1 MITIFTIPKAFKG
14 HEAIIQKNAI
24 KSWTKLEP
32 SCEIFLF
39 GNDHG
44 VNELAQKL
52 NLKNFPDIA
61 INEFGTPLLG
71 DAFKITQKNAK
82 HSVIMY
88 VNADII
94 FFPDILHTVKSI
106 KLDKYLLC
114 GRRWDLDIN
123 RNINYE
129 DKNWEN
135 KLQDKIDS
143 DGQLHGYS
151 GIDYFIFKKDLFI
164 LPDFAVGRG
173 GWDNWFLFNAREKNI
188 PIIDCTESIKV
199 IHQNHDYSHLS
210 VKPENRRKLE
220 EVKINFALAGG
231 KNNQLTLRES
241 DYLLMN
247 ETLVNPR
254 WPNNFLRFLSKF
266 LLWRV
271 LLSVKRDLFI

>member
-24 KSWTKLEP
+24 KNWIKLEP
-32 SCEIFLF
+32 KCQIFLF

-44 VNELAQKL
+44 VNDVAQEL
-52 NLKNFPDIA
+52 NLKHFPDIA
-61 INEFGTPLLG
+61 RNKFGTPLLG
-71 DAFKITQKNAK
+71 DAFKITQKNAI
-82 HSVIMY
+82 HSIIMY
-88 VNADII
+88 VNADIL
-94 FFPDILHTVKSI
+94 FFSDLIQTVKSI
-106 KLDKYLLC
+106 KLNKYLLC

-123 RNINYE
+123 KNINFE
-129 DKNWEN
+129 DKNWESELQN
-135 KLQDKIDS
+135 KVAS

-173 GWDNWFLFNAREKNI
+173 GWDNWVLFNARERDI
-188 PIIDCTESIKV
+188 SIIDCTESIKV
-199 IHQNHDYSHLS
+199 IHQNHDYNHLS

-241 DYLLMN
+241 DYLLINMN
-247 ETLVNPR
+247 LVNPG

-266 LLWRV
+266 LLWRMF
-271 LLSVKRDLFI
+271 LSFKRDLFQ